1 MENKRKL
8 IIARYIFSIAVI
20 FALLVLMFI
29 PSYSFVTESGV
40 NEAISLAT
48 LVSNSWEW
56 GSECLW
62 GTNIEQNAGN
72 VYFSQTVVALIAV
85 FSLLFIVGVCVTVYL
100 SVSVLLY
107 IKKTPKSE
115 KNKIFVITF
124 LFNRII
130 AFVLQLM
137 VVPIFVFPRILPSI
151 YLSALNVYVEIRWA
165 FIDPL
170 IIVLVLYIIGAV
182 LSVISA
188 KYERLLDVD
197 IFGKIKS
204 DSSET
209 ETNEKDKSTLFSN
222 DRDMTEEEISIQSAK
237 KEQAEK
243 ILKMLNKNN
252 EDKKDK

>member
-1 MENKRKL
+1 M
-8 IIARYIFSIAVI
+8 
-20 FALLVLMFI
+20 
-29 PSYSFVTESGV
+29 
-40 NEAISLAT
+40 
-48 LVSNSWEW
+48 
-56 GSECLW
+56 
-62 GTNIEQNAGN
+62 
-72 VYFSQTVVALIAV
+72 
-85 FSLLFIVGVCVTVYL
+85 TVYL

-137 VVPIFVFPRILPSI
+137 VVPIFIFPRILPSI

-222 DRDMTEEEISIQSAK
+222 DRDMTEEEISIQNAK

-243 ILKMLNKNN
+243 ILKMLNKTK
-252 EDKKDK
+252 EDKNDK